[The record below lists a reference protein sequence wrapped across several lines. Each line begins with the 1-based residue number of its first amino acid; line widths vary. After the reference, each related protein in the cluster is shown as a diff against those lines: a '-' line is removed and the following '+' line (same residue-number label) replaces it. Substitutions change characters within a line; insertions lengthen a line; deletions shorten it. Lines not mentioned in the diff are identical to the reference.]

1 MPSLAPPP
9 IALLPFALLLLAAL
23 GLWIHRA
30 LWVGALAAALIVGYV
45 TDALQGLAALWIL
58 VLVALIWN
66 YRTRARFDTGSVPGL
81 WRALSGVALFA
92 YAGVLGMA
100 LLPGFPRTV
109 LFADLRLSPGAVPY
123 AVALGFPKVGVGILL
138 FGLLHDER
146 VHSWRELGGLLRR
159 AAPIFLATALAV
171 MLLTLALGYVRFDP
185 RWTPLFWVW
194 APINLFFTCLAEE
207 AFFRGFVQRELAK
220 LGEDRRRSALI
231 ALVVAATLFGSA
243 HFAGGWKYALA
254 ATLAG
259 LGYGWAYHRTQ
270 RLEASMAVH
279 FALNATHFLFF
290 TYPALAPVTA

>member
-1 MPSLAPPP
+1 MPPLNVPP

-30 LWVGALAAALIVGYV
+30 LWVGALAAAVIVGYV

-58 VLVALIWN
+58 LLIALLWN
-66 YRTRARFDTGSVPGL
+66 FRTRAR
-81 WRALSGVALFA
+81 WRGLSGLALFL
-92 YAGVLGMA
+92 YAGVMGMA

-109 LFADLRLSPGAVPY
+109 MFADLRLSSDALPY
-123 AVALGFPKVGVGILL
+123 AVALGFPKVCGGILL

-146 VHSWRELGGLLRR
+146 VRSWRELGGVLSR
-159 AAPIFLATALAV
+159 AAPIFLVTAVVV
-171 MLLTLALGYVRFDP
+171 MLLTLAMGYVRVDP
-185 RWTPLFWVW
+185 KWTPLFWVW

-220 LGEDRRRSALI
+220 LGDNRRRSALI
-231 ALVVAATLFGSA
+231 ALLVAATLFGLA

-259 LGYGWAYHRTQ
+259 LGYGWAYYRTQ

-279 FALNATHFLFF
+279 FALNATHFLLF
-290 TYPALAPVTA
+290 TYPALAPAAA